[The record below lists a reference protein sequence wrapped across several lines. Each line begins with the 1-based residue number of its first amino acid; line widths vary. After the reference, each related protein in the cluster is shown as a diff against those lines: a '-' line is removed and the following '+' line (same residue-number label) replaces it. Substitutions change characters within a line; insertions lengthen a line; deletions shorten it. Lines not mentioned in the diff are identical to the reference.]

1 MGRRAEKGAVCPSGA
16 DRELLDPVE
25 AGWSS
30 CFWGQNTYMQICKC
44 ICIDEYDI

>member
-1 MGRRAEKGAVCPSGA
+1 MGRRAEKRAVRPSVA

-30 CFWGQNTYMQICKC
+30 RFCGQNTYMQICKC
-44 ICIDEYDI
+44 ICIDKDDI